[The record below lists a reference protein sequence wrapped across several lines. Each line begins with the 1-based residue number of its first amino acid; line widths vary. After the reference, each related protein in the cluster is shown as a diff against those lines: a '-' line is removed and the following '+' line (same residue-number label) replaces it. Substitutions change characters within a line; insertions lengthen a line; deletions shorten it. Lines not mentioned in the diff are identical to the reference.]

1 MSEQDLKERS
11 SNAETIIRNHMLW
24 SMGAGLIPI
33 PVADF
38 IAVGA
43 IQLAMVKQLC
53 QLYEL
58 PFKESEGKAIIT
70 ALTGTGLAKVGA
82 RVAVK
87 FIPGI
92 GSVIGGVTMS
102 VLSGASTYALGEA
115 FKKHFET
122 GGTILDF
129 DLKRLKKVYDEKF
142 EKGKEMAREMKVAQE
157 KATKPNAPGGQEG
170 KDKIEKLKELVKL
183 KEDGVINEAEFEQ
196 IKKDIISE

>member
-1 MSEQDLKERS
+1 MNEHDFNERS
-11 SNAETIIRNHMLW
+11 NNALTIIRNHMMW

-33 PVADF
+33 PIADF
-38 IAVGA
+38 VAVGA

-53 QLYEL
+53 SLYDID
-58 PFKESEGKAIIT
+58 FKENEGKAIIT
-70 ALTGTGLAKVGA
+70 SLTGTGLAKVGA

-87 FIPGI
+87 FIPGL

-102 VLSGASTYALGEA
+102 ILSGASTYALGEA

-142 EKGKEMAREMKVAQE
+142 EKGKTMARKMQEEQE
-157 KATKPNAPGGQEG
+157 KKKKEEENGAKAPV
-170 KDKIEKLKELVKL
+170 DKVDKLKELAQL
-183 KEDGVINEAEFEQ
+183 
-196 IKKDIISE
+196 KKDGIITDEEFDRMKNEILG